1 MKNLSLLSGL
11 LGLLLI
17 TLNSCGENTTTA
29 ATAPEAAEQ
38 PNIIFIMSDDHT
50 TQAVGAYGSRLA
62 GLNPTPNIDALAAD
76 GILFSQVFCTNSICT
91 PSRGNIM
98 TGQYSQTN
106 GILTLDDTLPPAR
119 QYLPMEMSKLGYQ
132 TAMIGKW
139 HLKAEPAAY
148 DYYHVLE
155 SQGKYF
161 DPEFRASDAGTWPD
175 NFVKYEGHSSDIVTD
190 VALDWLKTK
199 RKPDQPFFLMH
210 HYKAPH
216 DDFEFAPRYTDY
228 LEDTHIPEP
237 ANLYEQNQ
245 PDFGSEA
252 TRGKDNSLR
261 NRIGTSVSD
270 RHPYRSYTADYKI
283 EKTPRD
289 SATSDAYQEYLQ
301 RYLRC
306 VKGVDDNLGRLF
318 DYLKEEGLW
327 ENTVIIYTGDQGF
340 MLGEHDYMDKRW
352 MYDESMRMPFI
363 MHYPKAIKAG
373 TKSELLINNTD
384 FGPTMLSLAG
394 GQTPNYMQ
402 GRSFAAHLDGSE
414 PDDWRTSTYYRYWM
428 HLTHHDVPA
437 NFGLRT
443 KNYKLIF
450 YYAQPYKEEL
460 VGTSSMWWKDEAF
473 KIQPTPVAWE
483 FYDLKKDPAENVNRY
498 ADPAYAE
505 VIANLKLELRKKR
518 EALNETDENYPRFQK
533 VIAENWD

>member
-1 MKNLSLLSGL
+1 
-11 LGLLLI
+11 
-17 TLNSCGENTTTA
+17 
-29 ATAPEAAEQ
+29 
-38 PNIIFIMSDDHT
+38 
-50 TQAVGAYGSRLA
+50 
-62 GLNPTPNIDALAAD
+62 
-76 GILFSQVFCTNSICT
+76 
-91 PSRGNIM
+91 
-98 TGQYSQTN
+98 
-106 GILTLDDTLPPAR
+106 
-119 QYLPMEMSKLGYQ
+119 
-132 TAMIGKW
+132 
-139 HLKAEPAAY
+139 
-148 DYYHVLE
+148 
-155 SQGKYF
+155 
-161 DPEFRASDAGTWPD
+161 
-175 NFVKYEGHSSDIVTD
+175 
-190 VALDWLKTK
+190 
-199 RKPDQPFFLMH
+199 
-210 HYKAPH
+210 
-216 DDFEFAPRYTDY
+216 
-228 LEDTHIPEP
+228 
-237 ANLYEQNQ
+237 
-245 PDFGSEA
+245 
-252 TRGKDNSLR
+252 
-261 NRIGTSVSD
+261 
-270 RHPYRSYTADYKI
+270 
-283 EKTPRD
+283 
-289 SATSDAYQEYLQ
+289 
-301 RYLRC
+301 
-306 VKGVDDNLGRLF
+306 VDDNLGRLF